1 MATEPKPRTQ
11 PRGAP
16 EDPTDRPPAGRAGM
30 PAGRVLVVTLICLLV
45 WAVLYG
51 PELKRSSEA
60 QPDGTRRTLSLAI
73 LSPLVWIEDRIGVT
87 ATVNA
92 ASRALGRDPDAAVG
106 GSVGGIPVDIDQLPT
121 VSPEPTPSGGPSH
134 PVVVDTPVREPTP
147 SDQLRVAVVGD
158 SLAAGIGYF
167 AERVFRPAFVNV
179 IKQGRISTG
188 LSRPDYFDWQA
199 QMRYIMQKARPD
211 LTIVMLGEND
221 QQSLRLPN
229 GQVDTAIGTPQ
240 WRLGYRDRVTQLA
253 KTATQDGGH
262 VIWIGLPN
270 SSDTRRWPFVG
281 SENQVYRAV
290 ANELPNVEYFD
301 TWDAFAAKDGG
312 YTAYYR
318 NGNHVTL
325 VRADDGVHF
334 NSDGYTILM
343 QQVAG
348 FATSAFRLDPKT
360 YGS

>member
-1 MATEPKPRTQ
+1 MATETDPRTQ
-11 PRGAP
+11 PGGAP
-16 EDPTDRPPAGRAGM
+16 EDPTDRPPEGRTGM
-30 PAGRVLVVTLICLLV
+30 PAGRVLIVTLVCLLV
-45 WAVLYG
+45 WALLYA

-60 QPDGTRRTLSLAI
+60 QPDGLRRTVSLWV
-73 LSPLVWIEDRIGVT
+73 LTPVVWLEDRVGVT
-87 ATVNA
+87 ASVNA
-92 ASRALGRDPDAAVG
+92 ASHALGRDPNAAVG

-121 VSPEPTPSGGPSH
+121 VSPEPPGQ
-134 PVVVDTPVREPTP
+134 PVRPVLKDSPLREPTGQDP
-147 SDQLRVAVVGD
+147 LRIAVVGD
-158 SLAAGIGYF
+158 SLAAGVGYF
-167 AERVFRPAFVNV
+167 AERVFRPFFVNV

-221 QQSLRLPN
+221 QQSLRSPN
-229 GQVDTAIGTPQ
+229 GHVDTVIGTP
-240 WRLGYRDRVTQLA
+240 GFGPAYRARVTQFA

-270 SSDTRRWPFVG
+270 SSDKRRWPFAG
-281 SENQVYRAV
+281 FENQIYRSV
-290 ANELPNVEYFD
+290 ANQLPNVTYFD
-301 TWDAFAAKDGG
+301 TWDTFAARDGG

-343 QQVAG
+343 QQVAE

>member
-1 MATEPKPRTQ
+1 
-11 PRGAP
+11 
-16 EDPTDRPPAGRAGM
+16 
-30 PAGRVLVVTLICLLV
+30 V
-45 WAVLYG
+45 WV
-51 PELKRSSEA
+51 
-60 QPDGTRRTLSLAI
+60 
-73 LSPLVWIEDRIGVT
+73 EDRTGIT
-87 ATVNA
+87 ASVNA
-92 ASRALGRDPDAAVG
+92 ASRALGRDPNAAVG

-121 VSPEPTPSGGPSH
+121 VSPEPTPSGGPQS
-134 PVVVDTPVREPTP
+134 PVIVDTPVREPTTEDP
-147 SDQLRVAVVGD
+147 LRVAIVGD
-158 SLAAGIGYF
+158 SLAAGVGYF

-188 LSRPDYFDWQA
+188 LSRPDFFDWQA
-199 QMRYIMQKARPD
+199 QMRYIVQRAHPD

-221 QQSLRLPN
+221 QQSLRSPN
-229 GQVDTAIGTPQ
+229 GQVTARIGTPG
-240 WRLGYRDRVTQLA
+240 WGPAYKDLVTQLA
-253 KTATQDGGH
+253 RTATQGSGH

-270 SSDTRRWPFVG
+270 ASDERRWPFVG
-281 SENQVYRAV
+281 FENQIYRAV
-290 ANELPNVEYFD
+290 ANRLPNVEYFD

-312 YTAYYR
+312 YTAYFHE
-318 NGNHVTL
+318 GNHVTL